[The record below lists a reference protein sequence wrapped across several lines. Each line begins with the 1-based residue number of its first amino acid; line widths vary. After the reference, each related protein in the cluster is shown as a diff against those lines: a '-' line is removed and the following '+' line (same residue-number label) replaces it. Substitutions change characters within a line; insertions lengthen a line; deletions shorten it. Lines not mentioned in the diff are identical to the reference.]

1 MIYEMRTYR
10 TKVHATSAF
19 LDVYEK
25 TGIKIIS
32 KYAKLVGCWYT
43 ESGTLN
49 SIVFIWAYND
59 FNHRMEQRTK
69 LWEDKEWLEFVP
81 SIRQHM
87 EHQESVFLM
96 PAAFSPLQ

>member
-10 TKVHATSAF
+10 MKIHAATAF
-19 LDVYEK
+19 LAVYEER
-25 TGIKIIS
+25 GIKIIS
-32 KYAKLVGCWYT
+32 KYAKLIGCWQT

-59 FNHRMEQRTK
+59 FNHRIAQRTK

-87 EHQESVFLM
+87 EHQESIFLL
-96 PAAFSPLQ
+96 PTAFSPLQ